1 MRAALTGLTGRLPGG
16 LPGAAHGCPPLWA
29 CGPMAK
35 APSSLCSSVSGPHS
49 ASPPPPGAPRGSQP
63 CRLPLFLLCS
73 HCPQPSTPWNL
84 LPSMSPAPNSQPGSV
99 GAPTPQ
105 PRLLLP
111 VTQSPRVAVGAPCL
125 ESCLSVV
132 HLDFQWPLLPPVT
145 TPNPRGCR
153 PAASSSLSSSP
164 ATPLHCPTEPWY
176 FSPDDVVLC

>member
-1 MRAALTGLTGRLPGG
+1 MQLSQVSQVGCPGGSPGPPMAALPCGPVGPWPRR
-16 LPGAAHGCPPLWA
+16 PPLS
-29 CGPMAK
+29 
-35 APSSLCSSVSGPHS
+35 APQCPAPTLHL
-49 ASPPPPGAPRGSQP
+49 PPPPGAPRGSQP